1 MILTSAGRVGTF
13 HAQYYGEV
21 AGKLPTSVTAVALA
35 IAPATGGYW
44 ILESNGKVVAFNAPA
59 RASLTLPAGQHAT
72 AIAGV

>member
-44 ILESNGKVVAFNAPA
+44 ILESNGTVAAFHAPA
-59 RASLTLPAGQHAT
+59 RGSIPLPAGHRAT
-72 AIAGV
+72 GITGV